1 MFYLLKNFETM
12 KLSASLLQAITL
24 GVSVTAV
31 AASTT
36 SCEKQDI
43 KKNTTERATGTD
55 DSHPTNCEPCPACGM
70 G

>member
-1 MFYLLKNFETM
+1 M

-31 AASTT
+31 AAATT
-36 SCEKQDI
+36 SCEKEKI
-43 KKNTTERATGTD
+43 TKNKQERTLDNDSCPSCPTD
-55 DSHPTNCEPCPACGM
+55 PCPACGM

>member
-1 MFYLLKNFETM
+1 M
-12 KLSASLLQAITL
+12 KLSSSLLQAITL

-43 KKNTTERATGTD
+43 KKNTTERATQIDGSKPVNSD
-55 DSHPTNCEPCPACGM
+55 PCPACGM

>member
-1 MFYLLKNFETM
+1 M

-31 AASTT
+31 AATT
-36 SCEKQDI
+36 VSCDKEKITKTSQ
-43 KKNTTERATGTD
+43 ERVRDGGDGPIATG
-55 DSHPTNCEPCPACGM
+55 EPCPACGM

>member
-1 MFYLLKNFETM
+1 M
-12 KLSASLLQAITL
+12 KLSSSLLQAITL

-43 KKNTTERATGTD
+43 KKNNTERAVSD
-55 DSHPTNCEPCPACGM
+55 DSSQINHEPCPACGM

>member
-1 MFYLLKNFETM
+1 M
-12 KLSASLLQAITL
+12 KLSSSLLQAITL

-36 SCEKQDI
+36 SCEKEDI
-43 KKNTTERATGTD
+43 KKNNTERATSD
-55 DSHPTNCEPCPACGM
+55 DSNQTNHEPCPTCGM